1 MTLKAEK
8 NLFIVALIISLLSL
22 TILYIVGVDL
32 FNQPEQ
38 VEYVV
43 RSFLYVSGLVTL
55 RGIWKLTLDR
65 KIESR
70 KK

>member
-43 RSFLYVSGLVTL
+43 RSFLYVSGLVAL